1 MNNIESFKRVT
12 DAMNDLYIKKNHDYG
27 NSFTETYRKLGI
39 ISAVTRMLDKMNRI
53 VSLVTKTEQ
62 KVNDES
68 LRDTLI
74 DLANYAVMTIIELDG
89 EKPSAEESAT
99 DEKNLHRRFGL
110 PY

>member
-1 MNNIESFKRVT
+1 MKFKEITDEMN
-12 DAMNDLYIKKNHDYG
+12 ALYERKNHDYG
-27 NSFTETYRKLGI
+27 NSFSETYRKLGV
-39 ISAVTRMLDKMNRI
+39 ISATTRMLDKMNRI
-53 VSLVTKTEQ
+53 VSLVTKDKQE
-62 KVNDES
+62 VNDES

-74 DLANYAVMTIIELDG
+74 DLANYAVMTIMELDG

>member
-1 MNNIESFKRVT
+1 MKFKEIT
-12 DAMNDLYIKKNHDYG
+12 DEMIALYERKNHDYG
-27 NSFTETYRKLGI
+27 NSFSETYRKLGV
-39 ISAVTRMLDKMNRI
+39 ISATTRMLDKMNRV
-53 VSLVTKTEQ
+53 VSLVTKEQQ

-74 DLANYAVMTIIELDG
+74 DLANYAVMTIMELDG

>member
-1 MNNIESFKRVT
+1 MKFKKITDEMN
-12 DAMNDLYIKKNHDYG
+12 ALYERKNHDYG
-27 NSFTETYRKLGI
+27 NSFSETYRKLGV
-39 ISAVTRMLDKMNRI
+39 ISATTRMLDKMNRV
-53 VSLVTKTEQ
+53 VSLVTKDKHEV
-62 KVNDES
+62 KDES

-74 DLANYAVMTIIELDG
+74 DLANYAVMTIMELDG